1 MQVAPTIIFRKF
13 RGDDALEADVR
24 ARLLKLDR
32 YYPSI
37 IGATV
42 VVELAT
48 RHHLGGNRF
57 RVRIELDVP
66 GDTIVVRPDQSLRPS
81 LRAAELQKTSKR
93 HETDPGRRYAKVAV
107 REAFEAAR
115 RRLQDYARRQRGDVK
130 TRAQARMRKSA

>member
-13 RGDDALEADVR
+13 RGDEALEADVR
-24 ARLLKLDR
+24 ARLLKLER

-42 VVELAT
+42 VVELTA
-48 RHHLGGNRF
+48 RHRLGGNRF
-57 RVRIELDVP
+57 RVRIELAVP
-66 GDTIVVRPDQSLRPS
+66 GDTIVVRPDPSVRPA
-81 LRAAELQKTSKR
+81 LLAREVQKTSKQ
-93 HETDPGRRYAKVAV
+93 HETNPGRRYAKVAV

-130 TRAQARMRKSA
+130 THAKGGLRRTA